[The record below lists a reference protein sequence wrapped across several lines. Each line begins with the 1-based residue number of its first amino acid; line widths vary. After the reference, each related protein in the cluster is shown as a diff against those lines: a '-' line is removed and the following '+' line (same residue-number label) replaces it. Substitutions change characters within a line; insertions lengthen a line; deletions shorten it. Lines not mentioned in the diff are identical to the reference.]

1 MAKKKQMLLII
12 NPRSGREKIRLKL
25 LDILDAYTGA
35 GYQIQVHVT
44 QKSLDARD
52 AVLKYGGKKDL
63 IVCSGGDGTLN
74 EVISGM
80 MELTKPVAL
89 GYIPAGSTND
99 FASSLK
105 LPKQMMPA
113 ALNAVN
119 GIPRAVDI
127 GRFCEDSY
135 FAYVAGFGAFT
146 EVSYMTPQDK
156 KNLLGHQAYIHK
168 MLTGRKEGF
177 DHLRQ
182 LDGLSG
188 FPKPTESDCDAF
200 AAGHSS
206 TSISAA
212 FGLAKARDL
221 TGGKEHV
228 IAVIGDGSMTGGL
241 AYEALNNVGKEHTR
255 MIVILND
262 NQMSIDTNV
271 GAISRHLNSLRTS
284 YQYRGWKEAVKQF
297 RDNVPVIGEG
307 TYQVLKNVRDGAK
320 MLLTGGAL
328 FEQLGLKYI
337 GPVDGHDLP
346 DLIELFENVKEMN
359 RPVLIHVKTI
369 KGKGYPYAE
378 ERPWAYHGVGAFDLK
393 TGQPLSKGGRS
404 WSSVFG
410 DKMVEIGKK
419 NPKVAGITA
428 AMSGGTGFEKFQR
441 AFPKRFFDVAIAE
454 QHGTTFA
461 AGLAKGGVT
470 PVFAVYSSF
479 LQRAYDQIV
488 HDVCMQKLHVVFAI
502 DRAGIVGADGETHQ
516 GVFDISFL
524 SHIPNMT
531 VLSPKNAWELEEM
544 LDFAVN
550 EWNGPIA
557 VRYPRGTAETAF
569 AEQKEPIT
577 YGKAEVIQKGRDIAV
592 LAEGHMLK
600 PAAEAAERLEAEG
613 YHPMLVNMRFLN
625 PLDTELLKEIA
636 ETCAHIVTVEDNL
649 RKGGFGSKVLEYYG
663 DAGIQTDVLN
673 LAFPDKYIEQGTQAQ
688 LFERYGLDAAGIYNS
703 IKERLGE

>member
-1 MAKKKQMLLII
+1 M
-12 NPRSGREKIRLKL
+12 
-25 LDILDAYTGA
+25 ILDRINGP
-35 GYQIQVHVT
+35 
-44 QKSLDARD
+44 
-52 AVLKYGGKKDL
+52 KDL
-63 IVCSGGDGTLN
+63 KTLSASERKELAQEIRQAMLKRASIHGGHFGPDFGIVEAT
-74 EVISGM
+74 I
-80 MELTKPVAL
+80 AL
-89 GYIPAGSTND
+89 HTVFDS
-99 FASSLK
+99 
-105 LPKQMMPA
+105 PKDKI
-113 ALNAVN
+113 VW
-119 GIPRAVDI
+119 D
-127 GRFCEDSY
+127 
-135 FAYVAGFGAFT
+135 
-146 EVSYMTPQDK
+146 VS
-156 KNLLGHQAYIHK
+156 HQVYPHK
-168 MLTGRKEGF
+168 ILTGRKQAYLEEEHY
-177 DHLRQ
+177 D
-182 LDGLSG
+182 DVSG
-188 FPKPTESDCDAF
+188 YSNPAESEHDF
-200 AAGHSS
+200 FEVGHTS
-206 TSISAA
+206 TSISLAS
-212 FGLAKARDL
+212 GLAMARDL
-221 TGGKEHV
+221 RGGHENI
-228 IAVIGDGSMTGGL
+228 IAVIGDGSMSGG
-241 AYEALNNVGKEHTR
+241 EALEGLDTVGEMGTN
-255 MIVILND
+255 MIIVLND

-613 YHPMLVNMRFLN
+613 YHPVLVNMRFLN

-688 LFERYGLDAAGIYNS
+688 LFERYGLDAAGIYKS

>member
-1 MAKKKQMLLII
+1 M
-12 NPRSGREKIRLKL
+12 NPIATLSKGGVDLNQGKEYGSL
-25 LDILDAYTGA
+25 A
-35 GYQIQVHVT
+35 GISDQEAEELCQALRQRVIQVVSQTGGHLA
-44 QKSLDARD
+44 SNLG
-52 AVLKYGGKKDL
+52 AV
-63 IVCSGGDGTLN
+63 
-74 EVISGM
+74 
-80 MELTKPVAL
+80 ELTVAL
-89 GYIPAGSTND
+89 HRVYDTSKD
-99 FASSLK
+99 RLVFD
-105 LPKQMMPA
+105 
-113 ALNAVN
+113 V
-119 GIPRAVDI
+119 
-127 GRFCEDSY
+127 
-135 FAYVAGFGAFT
+135 
-146 EVSYMTPQDK
+146 
-156 KNLLGHQAYIHK
+156 GHQCYVHK
-168 MLTGRKEGF
+168 MLTGRNGRMET
-177 DHLRQ
+177 LRAF
-182 LDGLSG
+182 GGIAG
-188 FPKPTESDCDAF
+188 FPKPSESKHDACI
-200 AAGHSS
+200 AGHAS
-206 TSISAA
+206 TAVSTALGMAI
-212 FGLAKARDL
+212 ARTQL
-221 TGGKEHV
+221 GENYRV
-228 IAVIGDGSMTGGL
+228 VALLGDGSLTGGL
-241 AYEALNNVGKEHTR
+241 AYEGLSMAGQSGEPLV
-255 MIVILND
+255 VILND
-262 NQMSIDTNV
+262 NGMSINASMGGVAQHLAKQRLKPQYLWAKEIYRKVMHATPP
-271 GAISRHLNSLRTS
+271 GRALHRAIHRIKEGIKASLLPCS
-284 YQYRGWKEAVKQF
+284 MFENMGFQY
-297 RDNVPVIGEG
+297 
-307 TYQVLKNVRDGAK
+307 
-320 MLLTGGAL
+320 M
-328 FEQLGLKYI
+328 

-592 LAEGHMLK
+592 LVEGHMLK

-613 YHPMLVNMRFLN
+613 HHPMLVNMRFLN